1 MASAGRTTADP
12 APCWERERSNGRERG
27 MDIGFVGLG
36 GMGRGMAANLVKA
49 GHRVRVWN
57 RSSGPAEE
65 MRAAGAE
72 PVARVEDAMQGEAVL
87 SILAD
92 DSAMRDVF
100 LAGGALD
107 RAAKG
112 LIHVNMATV
121 SAAFVRELMAAHAER
136 GLGYVAA
143 PVFGRT
149 DVAAA
154 GKLNILAAGD
164 PAAVERV
171 QPLLDAMGQKTW
183 PLGDDPLRANI
194 VKIAGN
200 FMIAAAIE
208 SMGEAV
214 ALGRGHGIAAGDL
227 LEIMTNTL
235 FSSPVYK
242 GYGGIITEERYDP
255 AAFKLT
261 LGLKDVRLA
270 LAAGDAA
277 NVPLPLASLLRD
289 GFLEAVAH
297 GDADKDWAALARVS
311 ARRAG
316 LD

>member
-1 MASAGRTTADP
+1 
-12 APCWERERSNGRERG
+12 

-36 GMGRGMAANLVKA
+36 GMGRGMAGNLVKA

-57 RSSGPAEE
+57 RSPGPAEAL
-65 MRAAGAE
+65 RAEGAE

-92 DSAMRDVF
+92 DAATRAVF
-100 LAGGALD
+100 LESGALD

-112 LIHVNMATV
+112 LVHVSMGTL
-121 SAAFVRELMAAHAER
+121 STAFVQEFAAQHRDR

-164 PAAVERV
+164 PAAIDRV

-183 PLGDDPLRANI
+183 RLGDDPVRANV

-208 SMGEAV
+208 AMGEAV
-214 ALGRGHGIAAGDL
+214 ALGRGHGIPAGDL
-227 LEIMTNTL
+227 MEVMTNTL
-235 FSSPVYK
+235 FAAPVYK
-242 GYGGIITEERYDP
+242 GYGGIIVEERYDP

-270 LAAGDAA
+270 LAAGEAA
-277 NVPLPLASLLRD
+277 HVPLPLASLLRD
-289 GFLEAVAH
+289 GFLEAIAH
-297 GDADKDWAALARVS
+297 GDADRDWAALAKVA

-316 LD
+316 LE

>member
-1 MASAGRTTADP
+1 
-12 APCWERERSNGRERG
+12 

-36 GMGRGMAANLVKA
+36 GMGRGMASNLVKA

-57 RSSGPAEE
+57 RSAGPVEAL
-65 MRAAGAE
+65 RAAGAE
-72 PVARVEDAMQGEAVL
+72 PVSRVEDAMQGEAVL

-92 DSAMRDVF
+92 DNAVREVF
-100 LAGGALD
+100 VASGALD

-121 SAAFVRELMAAHAER
+121 STAFVQDLVALHRER
-136 GLGYVAA
+136 GLAYVAA

-154 GKLNILAAGD
+154 GTLNIVAAGD
-164 PAAVERV
+164 AAAIERV

-183 PLGDDPLRANI
+183 RLGDDPVRANV

-208 SMGEAV
+208 AMGEAV
-214 ALGRGHGIAAGDL
+214 ALGRGHGIAPGEL
-227 LEIMTNTL
+227 LEVMTNTL
-235 FSSPVYK
+235 FASPVYK
-242 GYGGIITEERYDP
+242 GYGGIIVAERYEP

-270 LAAGDAA
+270 LAAGECAR
-277 NVPLPLASLLRD
+277 VPLPLASLLRD
-289 GFLEAVAH
+289 GFLEAIAH
-297 GDADKDWAALARVS
+297 GDGDRDWAALAKVA

-316 LD
+316 QK

>member
-1 MASAGRTTADP
+1 
-12 APCWERERSNGRERG
+12 

-36 GMGRGMAANLVKA
+36 GMGRGLASNLVKA

-57 RSSGPAEE
+57 RSAGPVAAL
-65 MRAAGAE
+65 RAAGAE
-72 PVARVEDAMQGEAVL
+72 PVSRVEDAMQGEAVL
-87 SILAD
+87 SILAND
-92 DSAMRDVF
+92 DAVREVF
-100 LAGGALD
+100 VASGALD

-121 SAAFVRELMAAHAER
+121 SVAFVHDLVALHRER
-136 GLGYVAA
+136 GLTYVAA

-154 GKLNILAAGD
+154 GKVNIVAAGD
-164 PAAVERV
+164 AAAIARV

-183 PLGDDPLRANI
+183 RLGDDPVRANV

-208 SMGEAV
+208 AMGEAV
-214 ALGRGHGIAAGDL
+214 ALGRGHGIAPGEL
-227 LEIMTNTL
+227 LEVMTNTL
-235 FSSPVYK
+235 FAAPVYQ
-242 GYGGIITEERYDP
+242 GYGGIIVEERYEP

-270 LAAGDAA
+270 LAAGESAR
-277 NVPLPLASLLRD
+277 VPLPLASLLRD
-289 GFLEAVAH
+289 GFLEAIAH
-297 GDADKDWAALARVS
+297 GDGERDWAALAKGA

-316 LD
+316 QE